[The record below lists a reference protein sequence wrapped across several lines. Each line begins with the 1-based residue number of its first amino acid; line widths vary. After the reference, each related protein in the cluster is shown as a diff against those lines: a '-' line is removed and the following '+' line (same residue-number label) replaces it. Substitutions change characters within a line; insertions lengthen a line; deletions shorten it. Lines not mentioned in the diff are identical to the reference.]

1 MTKGTPYV
9 IIYLMNKKRGIKM
22 VELIRYTV
30 VGGIIG
36 LVVYEIFSSKREI
49 FRLTREV
56 ENEKN
61 RLNVVAKESY
71 YLMGKKNSIES
82 QIRTLERNM
91 YDKEWMELNWEKT
104 QVEKEYKKKM
114 EQIDRVN
121 KMQKGK

>member
-1 MTKGTPYV
+1 
-9 IIYLMNKKRGIKM
+9 M
-22 VELIRYTV
+22 VEIIRHAV
-30 VGGIIG
+30 VGGLIG

-56 ENEKN
+56 ENERN

-82 QIRTLERNM
+82 QIRTQERNM
-91 YDKEWMELNWEKT
+91 YDREWMELNWEKT

>member
-1 MTKGTPYV
+1 
-9 IIYLMNKKRGIKM
+9 M

-36 LVVYEIFSSKREI
+36 LALYEIFSSKREI
-49 FRLTREV
+49 CRLTREV
-56 ENEKN
+56 ENERN

-71 YLMGKKNSIES
+71 SLMRKKNSIES
-82 QIRTLERNM
+82 KIRTLERNM

-121 KMQKGK
+121 KMEKGK

>member
-1 MTKGTPYV
+1 
-9 IIYLMNKKRGIKM
+9 M
-22 VELIRYTV
+22 VEIIRHAV
-30 VGGIIG
+30 VGGLIG
-36 LVVYEIFSSKREI
+36 LLVYEIFSSKREI

-56 ENEKN
+56 ENERN

-71 YLMGKKNSIES
+71 YLMGKKNSVES

-91 YDKEWMELNWEKT
+91 YDREWMELNWEKT

>member
-9 IIYLMNKKRGIKM
+9 IIYLMNKKRGVKM

-49 FRLTREV
+49 CRLTREV
-56 ENEKN
+56 ENERN

-82 QIRTLERNM
+82 QIRTLERNV
-91 YDKEWMELNWEKT
+91 YDKDWMELNWEKT

-121 KMQKGK
+121 KIQKGE

>member
-1 MTKGTPYV
+1 
-9 IIYLMNKKRGIKM
+9 M
-22 VELIRYTV
+22 VEIIRHAV
-30 VGGIIG
+30 VGGLIG

-61 RLNVVAKESY
+61 RLSVVAKESY

-91 YDKEWMELNWEKT
+91 YDKDWMELNWEKT
-104 QVEKEYKKKM
+104 QARKEYEKKI

>member
-1 MTKGTPYV
+1 
-9 IIYLMNKKRGIKM
+9 M
-22 VELIRYTV
+22 VEIIRHAV
-30 VGGIIG
+30 VGGLIG

-56 ENEKN
+56 ENERN

-71 YLMGKKNSIES
+71 SLMRKKKSIES

>member
-1 MTKGTPYV
+1 
-9 IIYLMNKKRGIKM
+9 M
-22 VELIRYTV
+22 VEIIRHAV
-30 VGGIIG
+30 VGGLIG
-36 LVVYEIFSSKREI
+36 LLVYEIFSSKREI

-56 ENEKN
+56 ENERN
-61 RLNVVAKESY
+61 RLNVVAKENY

-91 YDKEWMELNWEKT
+91 YDREWMELNWEKT

>member
-1 MTKGTPYV
+1 
-9 IIYLMNKKRGIKM
+9 M

-30 VGGIIG
+30 IGGLIG
-36 LVVYEIFSSKREI
+36 LVLYEIFSSKREI

-56 ENEKN
+56 ENERN
-61 RLNVVAKESY
+61 RLSVVAKESY
-71 YLMGKKNSIES
+71 YLMGKKNNIES
-82 QIRTLERNM
+82 QIRALERNM

-114 EQIDRVN
+114 EQIDIVN

>member
-1 MTKGTPYV
+1 
-9 IIYLMNKKRGIKM
+9 M
-22 VELIRYTV
+22 VELIRHAV
-30 VGGIIG
+30 IGGLIG
-36 LVVYEIFSSKREI
+36 LAVYEIFSSKREI

>member
-9 IIYLMNKKRGIKM
+9 IIYLMNKKRGVKM

-49 FRLTREV
+49 CRLTREV
-56 ENEKN
+56 ENERN

>member
-1 MTKGTPYV
+1 
-9 IIYLMNKKRGIKM
+9 M
-22 VELIRYTV
+22 VEIIRHAV
-30 VGGIIG
+30 VGGLIG
-36 LVVYEIFSSKREI
+36 LLVYEIFSSKREI

-56 ENEKN
+56 ENERN

-71 YLMGKKNSIES
+71 YLMGRKNSIES

-121 KMQKGK
+121 KIQKGE

>member
-1 MTKGTPYV
+1 
-9 IIYLMNKKRGIKM
+9 M
-22 VELIRYTV
+22 VEIIRYAV
-30 VGGIIG
+30 VGGLLG
-36 LVVYEIFSSKREI
+36 LAVYEIFSSKREI

-56 ENEKN
+56 ENERN

-71 YLMGKKNSIES
+71 SLMRKKNSIES

-121 KMQKGK
+121 KIQKGK

>member
-1 MTKGTPYV
+1 
-9 IIYLMNKKRGIKM
+9 M
-22 VELIRYTV
+22 VEIIRHAV
-30 VGGIIG
+30 VGGLIG

-56 ENEKN
+56 ENERN
-61 RLNVVAKESY
+61 RLSVVAKESY
-71 YLMGKKNSIES
+71 YLMGRKNSLES

-121 KMQKGK
+121 KIQKGK